1 MGGGNIWTFD
11 FVLTFNSLSR
21 DHLRPALQQDE
32 AADGPFNSL
41 SRDHVPQPVVDLGL
55 LGDPFNSLSRDH
67 ALMLDTDTL
76 TAAKNFQL
84 PLSGSPIG

>member
-11 FVLTFNSLSR
+11 FVLT
-21 DHLRPALQQDE
+21 
-32 AADGPFNSL
+32 FNSL